1 MRREGDLGP
10 GILSRGEV
18 VRKLRATS
26 QNSHPRLPDSRVR
39 RRGDMIQRSF
49 VRFVRE
55 KANVVTDKG
64 KKLDP
69 C

>member
-1 MRREGDLGP
+1 M
-10 GILSRGEV
+10 SRGEV
-18 VRKLRATS
+18 VRKLRAMS

-39 RRGDMIQRSF
+39 RRGDMIQRSC

-64 KKLDP
+64 RTLDP